1 MLQSLSRIGSPI
13 RSLKWTVARTAARSA
28 GIGAVWPRNT
38 RAISTSHPRCIPLSP
53 SSWSYPPSV
62 TDVANDDV
70 SKLAASPRRP
80 LTLTDLLRHGHP
92 PLSEKDLLASANFTL
107 SLLPKRLAYRI
118 NALRNLPFIIVSN
131 PNVAQIYSNYLGSL
145 STLLPYQQRCIT
157 SIDEERVFVDVLSD
171 LVQAHTNTIPLLARG
186 FLECRKYISPSEVTK
201 FLDEHLRARIG
212 TRLIAQQH
220 LALHY
225 ASRSE
230 DREAA
235 QNSIHT
241 EQIDAP
247 HEELST
253 YIGVIDTKL
262 QPAKLIQSCADF
274 VSEICELQY
283 GVRPRLVI
291 DGQPDAEFAH
301 IPMHLEYI
309 FTELLKNAFRAT
321 LESGNERESIEVTIA
336 AAPDVPNQIIH
347 ERESRMTDT
356 SKDDAYIDYRIGRD
370 DPREAEAAV
379 VSASNAG
386 AENLFAPLTSPTQGI
401 TIRIRDRGGG
411 IPPRILPHIWS
422 YSFTTFTDNEDSDAL
437 DILSGTKSGGGS
449 DGSSVNYG
457 NASSIAGLGYGLPLS
472 RAYAEYFGGSIQV
485 QSLWGWGTDVYL
497 TLRGVGMRD

>member
-1 MLQSLSRIGSPI
+1 MAPRI
-13 RSLKWTVARTAARSA
+13 THA
-28 GIGAVWPRNT
+28 GRI
-38 RAISTSHPRCIPLSP
+38 RAISTFLPQCRPLSP
-53 SSWSYPPSV
+53 SSWSYPSSV
-62 TDVANDDV
+62 SDVANDEV

-80 LTLTDLLRHGHP
+80 LTLSDLLRHGHP
-92 PLSEKDLLASANFTL
+92 PLSERDLLASANFTL

-131 PNVAQIYSNYLGSL
+131 PNVAQIYSNYLHSL

-157 SIDEERVFVDVLSD
+157 SFEEERVFVDVLSD
-171 LVQAHTNTIPLLARG
+171 LVQTHTNTIPLLARG
-186 FLECRKYISPSEVTK
+186 FMECRKYISPAEVTK

-220 LALHY
+220 LALHH
-225 ASRSE
+225 ASRPENE
-230 DREAA
+230 DAT
-235 QNSIHT
+235 QSNVHT
-241 EQIDAP
+241 EQFTDSAP
-247 HEELST
+247 EELST

-283 GVRPRLVI
+283 GVRPRLVM

-321 LESGNERESIEVTIA
+321 LESGNEREPIEITIA

-347 ERESRMTDT
+347 ECESRTED
-356 SKDDAYIDYRIGRD
+356 SPQDDAYVDYRIGRD
-370 DPREAEAAV
+370 DPREAKAAV

-386 AENLFAPLTSPTQGI
+386 AEELFAPLTSPTQGI
-401 TIRIRDRGGG
+401 TIRFRDRGGG
-411 IPPRILPHIWS
+411 VPPGILPHIWS
-422 YSFTTFTDNEDSDAL
+422 YSFTTFKEKDDSEAL
-437 DILSGTKSGGGS
+437 DILSGTGSGAGS
-449 DGSSVNYG
+449 DGSAGGYING
-457 NASSIAGLGYGLPLS
+457 SSIAGLGYGLPLS
-472 RAYAEYFGGSIQV
+472 RAYAEYFGGSIRV

-497 TLRGVGMRD
+497 TLRGVGMRQ